1 MLLSTTKDRPAPC
14 MESRSALQ
22 GIAMRGITAL
32 SSLIRHWILKPD
44 VEVPGHV
51 EPAHMLSLTGFSG
64 VWE

>member
-1 MLLSTTKDRPAPC
+1 MLLSTDRH
-14 MESRSALQ
+14 RSPLH
-22 GIAMRGITAL
+22 GITMRGLTAV

-51 EPAHMLSLTGFSG
+51 ELGHMLSLTGFSG